1 MPSVIKT
8 NLLAAL
14 ALVAA
19 TLVAVPAEAA
29 DTVSG
34 PATRV
39 DADIIM
45 VGKQRV
51 ILWAVDAPER
61 SQFCL
66 IDTKKWGCYEAATR
80 VLDDILKTGEV
91 TCTLQDGKPD
101 PFGRRY
107 GVCKIGDT
115 DIAAELV
122 KQGYALAL
130 TDQGEDYSAIQKE
143 AEAAKVGLWRDGV
156 KFENPW
162 DWRRTRTPGGFR

>member
-1 MPSVIKT
+1 MSSVIKT

-14 ALVAA
+14 ALAVTAGAA
-19 TLVAVPAEAA
+19 LAA

-34 PATRV
+34 PAKMV
-39 DADIIM
+39 DGDIIM

-66 IDTKKWGCYEAATR
+66 IGSKKWGCYEAATR
-80 VLDDILKTGEV
+80 ALEDILKTGDA
-91 TCTLQDGKPD
+91 TCTLTDNKPD

-115 DIAAELV
+115 DIGAELV
-122 KQGYALAL
+122 KQGYALAF
-130 TDQGEDYSAIQKE
+130 TQQGEDYVAQQQE
-143 AEAAKVGLWRDGV
+143 AEAAKIGLWRDEV
-156 KFENPW
+156 KFEKPW